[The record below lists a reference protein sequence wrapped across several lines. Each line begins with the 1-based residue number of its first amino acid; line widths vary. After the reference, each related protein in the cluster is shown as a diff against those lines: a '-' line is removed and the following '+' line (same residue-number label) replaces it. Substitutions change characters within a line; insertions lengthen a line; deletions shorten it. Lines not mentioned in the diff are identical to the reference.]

1 MKEKREIILF
11 FTRLLMLAVMLAVLF
26 GVIFGMTSAKNQDM
40 SPKICAGDLLLYY
53 RLERK
58 YSDRDVVVFQKEGT
72 LYTGRIVARE
82 KDKVE
87 ITDKNELKI
96 NGSIVN
102 ESDIFYKTP
111 AYVDGISY
119 PVKVKKDQYFI
130 LCDFREGAKDS
141 RYFGAV
147 NAKDI
152 KGRVITVLRRSK
164 NMEKERK
171 RNDGKKNVK
180 KSIHCYGCRNNDD
193 SNARNAGVSGR
204 KFKCRSSS

>member
-102 ESDIFYKTP
+102 EPDIF
-111 AYVDGISY
+111 SY

-152 KGRVITVLRRSK
+152 KGRVITVLRRS
-164 NMEKERK
+164 NL
-171 RNDGKKNVK
+171 
-180 KSIHCYGCRNNDD
+180 
-193 SNARNAGVSGR
+193 
-204 KFKCRSSS
+204 

>member
-11 FTRLLMLAVMLAVLF
+11 FTRLLMLAVMLAVPF

-53 RLERK
+53 RLEWK

-102 ESDIFYKTP
+102 EPDIFYKTP

-152 KGRVITVLRRSK
+152 KGRVITVLRRS
-164 NMEKERK
+164 NL
-171 RNDGKKNVK
+171 
-180 KSIHCYGCRNNDD
+180 
-193 SNARNAGVSGR
+193 
-204 KFKCRSSS
+204 

>member
-111 AYVDGISY
+111 AY

-152 KGRVITVLRRSK
+152 KGRVITVLRRS
-164 NMEKERK
+164 NL
-171 RNDGKKNVK
+171 
-180 KSIHCYGCRNNDD
+180 
-193 SNARNAGVSGR
+193 
-204 KFKCRSSS
+204 

>member
-1 MKEKREIILF
+1 
-11 FTRLLMLAVMLAVLF
+11 MLAVMLAVLF

-102 ESDIFYKTP
+102 EPDIFYW
-111 AYVDGISY
+111 
-119 PVKVKKDQYFI
+119 
-130 LCDFREGAKDS
+130 
-141 RYFGAV
+141 
-147 NAKDI
+147 
-152 KGRVITVLRRSK
+152 
-164 NMEKERK
+164 
-171 RNDGKKNVK
+171 
-180 KSIHCYGCRNNDD
+180 
-193 SNARNAGVSGR
+193 SGTAAEYC
-204 KFKCRSSS
+204 KLFDYT

>member
-58 YSDRDVVVFQKEGT
+58 YSDRDVVVFKNEGT

-87 ITDKNELKI
+87 ITDKNENQVEEDFKVIRDGLKLLELDYLG
-96 NGSIVN
+96 GSGSRGYGKVAFENLKATTVFGSYDVKTLN
-102 ESDIFYKTP
+102 ELLT
-111 AYVDGISY
+111 AEV
-119 PVKVKKDQYFI
+119 
-130 LCDFREGAKDS
+130 
-141 RYFGAV
+141 
-147 NAKDI
+147 
-152 KGRVITVLRRSK
+152 
-164 NMEKERK
+164 
-171 RNDGKKNVK
+171 
-180 KSIHCYGCRNNDD
+180 
-193 SNARNAGVSGR
+193 
-204 KFKCRSSS
+204 

>member
-82 KDKVE
+82 P
-87 ITDKNELKI
+87 
-96 NGSIVN
+96 
-102 ESDIFYKTP
+102 DIFYKTP

-152 KGRVITVLRRSK
+152 KGRVITVLRRS
-164 NMEKERK
+164 NL
-171 RNDGKKNVK
+171 
-180 KSIHCYGCRNNDD
+180 
-193 SNARNAGVSGR
+193 
-204 KFKCRSSS
+204 